1 MQYFKTISLYRF
13 FLVATASLLLSLSSA
28 SFSEPVKAAFVLI
41 GPANF
46 VGWSYSHD
54 QARLSLEKKF
64 GSKIKTEF
72 AEFVPEGRASRKVL
86 QELAD
91 RNDIVFTTSFGY
103 MIPTEGISKRNP
115 NVMFEHATGSRRA
128 DNLATYATRA
138 YQPRYLS
145 GLIAGSMT
153 KSNKIGYVA
162 AHPIPEVVRGINAFT
177 LGVREV
183 NPTAVVE
190 VRWSKSWY
198 NPEKEALLA
207 EQLVADGADILTHHT
222 DSSAV
227 VAEAEKQG
235 VQVIGYHSDMS
246 EFAPTQ
252 HLVSVVH
259 NWAPYYEKR
268 IQAML
273 DGNWQS
279 GDEWSG
285 VAENTSMLA
294 AMSNQIPPS
303 VKRLVADKEAELA
316 AGVVDVFYGP
326 VKNNRGRVRV
336 KPGTSMSDQ
345 KLLRMSWYVEGVT
358 GALLSF

>member
-1 MQYFKTISLYRF
+1 MNSFKTISLSRI
-13 FLVATASLLLSLSSA
+13 LAVAVTSLLLFLSSM
-28 SFSEPVKAAFVLI
+28 SFSDPIKAAFVLI

-64 GSKIKTEF
+64 GNKIATEF
-72 AEFVPEGRASRKVL
+72 AEFVPEGRASREVL

-103 MIPTEGISKRNP
+103 MVPTEGISKTNP
-115 NVMFEHATGSRRA
+115 NVKFEHATGSRRGN
-128 DNLATYATRA
+128 NLATYATRA

-153 KSNKIGYVA
+153 KTNKIGYIA
-162 AHPIPEVVRGINAFT
+162 AHPIPEVIRGINAFT

-183 NPTAVVE
+183 NPAAVVKI
-190 VRWSKSWY
+190 VWSKSWY
-198 NPEKEALLA
+198 NPEKETLFAD
-207 EQLVADGADILTHHT
+207 QLIADGVDILTHHT

-227 VAEAEKQG
+227 VVAAEKQG

-252 HLVSVVH
+252 HLASVVH

-268 IQAML
+268 IQAL
-273 DGNWQS
+273 LAGSWKAGNV
-279 GDEWSG
+279 WSG
-285 VAENTSMLA
+285 LAENTSMLA
-294 AMSNQIPPS
+294 SISDQLPEP
-303 VKRLVADKEAELA
+303 VKQLVAAKKAELIL
-316 AGVVDVFYGP
+316 GQVDVFSGP
-326 VKNNRGRVRV
+326 VKSHRGRVRI
-336 KPGTSMSDQ
+336 KPGNSISDE
-345 KLLRMSWYVEGVT
+345 KLLRMNWYVEGVE
-358 GALLSF
+358 GSLPSF